1 MPNDNIKRTIDKAL
15 GSGNTDNYES
25 ITYEGYGP
33 SGVAIIVETMTDNR
47 NRTASEVRHYFD
59 KYGGNMGAT
68 GCVSWSFDKKGVIVI
83 NDEDQE
89 LEEDKVMEDALEA
102 GAADFAPDEGVYTV
116 YTDPDDVASVAEALT
131 NDGYELLSAQ
141 AEMVPQNTIKLTD
154 EGDIKNLQ
162 KMLDMFEDNDD
173 VQNVWHN
180 WEE

>member
-1 MPNDNIKRTIDKAL
+1 
-15 GSGNTDNYES
+15 
-25 ITYEGYGP
+25 
-33 SGVAIIVETMTDNR
+33 MTR
-47 NRTASEVRHYFD
+47 IE
-59 KYGGNMGAT
+59 
-68 GCVSWSFDKKGVIVI
+68 
-83 NDEDQE
+83 E
-89 LEEDKVMEDALEA
+89 LDEDKVMEDALEA

-141 AEMVPQNTIKLTD
+141 VEMVPQNTIKLTD

-162 KMLDMFEDNDD
+162 KMLDMFEDNED